1 MNDFLYYLG
10 WEIINIS
17 LEYTAASWAAN
28 RLRRLFLAVVAVN
41 LATHPLFTW
50 ALDTWGR
57 DGSFVALCEIGIFF
71 VEWAMLVAVYGRS
84 RWKLLLLLALAMNA
98 ASLGTGLL
106 LSVGE

>member
-28 RLRRLFLAVVAVN
+28 RLRRLFPAVVVVN

-50 ALDTWGR
+50 ALGTWGR
-57 DGSFVALCEIGIFF
+57 DASFVALCEIGIFL
-71 VEWAMLVAVYGRS
+71 VEWTILVAIYGRS
-84 RWKLLLLLALAMNA
+84 RWRLLLLLAFVMNA

-106 LSVGE
+106 LSAGE